1 MSNFTL
7 LCCCMHWKYLWN
19 PKILWFF
26 SYISKHQL
34 NFLRPFWD
42 IIPLWNGYSAA
53 TYTYLPSI
61 TVVAVGETDNTCT
74 CCYTSGIFFP
84 KILPFDIVPDDS
96 NSAFGSNNDQLWLDE
111 SSEFSLDWNSVVLHW
126 ITRVFGFVMITFF
139 YILNTYPKI
148 TCWKMLFN
156 NLLLTYFFW
165 NFKVCFDEI
174 IELGTRNC
182 SIKYLC
188 LNILSF
194 LSITFQNV
202 F

>member
-1 MSNFTL
+1 MEVITIFFFYL
-7 LCCCMHWKYLWN
+7 YLVLRLEIIIVLVKYICPISHCFVVACIEN
-19 PKILWFF
+19 IYGIQRFYDFF

-139 YILNTYPKI
+139 YILNT
-148 TCWKMLFN
+148 
-156 NLLLTYFFW
+156 
-165 NFKVCFDEI
+165 
-174 IELGTRNC
+174 
-182 SIKYLC
+182 
-188 LNILSF
+188 
-194 LSITFQNV
+194 
-202 F
+202 

>member
-1 MSNFTL
+1 MDSLYFYQRSSAVGINKNKNLLNVEKLIGGHHYFLFLFIPSFKIRDYHCAGQIYMSNFTL
-7 LCCCMHWKYLWN
+7 LCCCMHWKYLWK

-26 SYISKHQL
+26 SHISKHQL

-139 YILNTYPKI
+139 TY
-148 TCWKMLFN
+148 
-156 NLLLTYFFW
+156 
-165 NFKVCFDEI
+165 
-174 IELGTRNC
+174 
-182 SIKYLC
+182 
-188 LNILSF
+188 
-194 LSITFQNV
+194 
-202 F
+202 